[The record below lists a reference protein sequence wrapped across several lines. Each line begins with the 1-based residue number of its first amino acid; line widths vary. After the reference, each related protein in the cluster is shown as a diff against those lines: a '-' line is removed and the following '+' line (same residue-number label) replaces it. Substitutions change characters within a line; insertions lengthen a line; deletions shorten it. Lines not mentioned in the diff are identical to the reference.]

1 MDKTN
6 LKLQSE
12 KEMSQLVGR
21 RSMDFW
27 HKIRV
32 KMYMKRFIIWL
43 VMSLA
48 MGSLFSCSDNI
59 EMGLFPVQE
68 DGTSFVL
75 TGNKVQLF
83 YPSAKGRI
91 EFLVTGLEADYIIST
106 SDETVL
112 SVGYASNGL
121 YLVPLKLGK
130 VVVTIS
136 DKAGREFKF
145 DVENVYW
152 KEEYIVEKND
162 IRIGGEILT
171 EKEKEE
177 ITYKAKS
184 IPPVEIGGGYQFIYT
199 DEERTEGIVNMYPEG
214 WDKRYFSGN
223 FTEKH
228 FAGRNGIVYN
238 LVFDDSQ
245 IEFSFWQDESYFYFE
260 QSLLPQFLD
269 KYPDILYV
277 DLKQTM
283 LRKKS

>member
-1 MDKTN
+1 
-6 LKLQSE
+6 
-12 KEMSQLVGR
+12 MSQLVGR

-32 KMYMKRFIIWL
+32 KMSMKQVIIWL

-48 MGSLFSCSDNI
+48 VGSLFSCSDNI
-59 EMGLFPVQE
+59 DVKMELLPVQE
-68 DGTSFVL
+68 DSMAFVL
-75 TGNKVQLF
+75 TDNTVKLF

-91 EFLVTGLEADYIIST
+91 EFLVTGLEAGYIITT

-112 SVGYASNGL
+112 SVGYASMGL

-162 IRIGGEILT
+162 IRVGGERLT

-184 IPPVEIGGGYQFIYT
+184 TLPVRIGGGYQFIYT
-199 DEERTEGIVNMYPEG
+199 DEKRTEGIVNMYPEG

-223 FTEKH
+223 FTKKY
-228 FAGRNGIVYN
+228 FAGRNDFVYN

-245 IEFSFWQDESYFYFE
+245 IEFSFWQDESYFYFK
-260 QSLLPQFLD
+260 QSLLSQFLD

-277 DLKQTM
+277 DLEQAM
-283 LRKKS
+283 LRRKS